1 MQHLGSGQGDGLDAL
16 SEVLQDYES
25 LDSSLIGMADNPQ
38 QSQSNDTTLR
48 VASALFADKALGGL
62 KKDFKKDVRGN
73 FGAQVKSVD
82 FTDATSTA
90 KTINEWVA
98 VKTENFIT
106 KLVDSKSLDLGASLM
121 VLNAVYFKGSWD
133 KPFDKALSSQ
143 ARFNIPQM
151 DGHIMTNMMQIKETL
166 KTAEIPELEASLIV
180 LDFADKVLV
189 EAMIIQNVIVIWQN
203 LMLASPRFT
212 V

>member
-1 MQHLGSGQGDGLDAL
+1 MGSGQENGLDAL
-16 SEVLQDYES
+16 SALLQDYES
-25 LDSSLIGMADNPQ
+25 LEATSTNMSEAPQ
-38 QSQSNDTTLR
+38 GFKSNETTLR
-48 VASALFADKALGGL
+48 VANALFVDKALGGL
-62 KKDFKKDVRGN
+62 KKTFKKDVRGK

-82 FTDATSTA
+82 FADATTTA
-90 KTINEWVA
+90 KTINDWVA

-166 KTAEIPELEASLIV
+166 KTAEIPELEATLVV
-180 LDFADKVLV
+180 LDYADK
-189 EAMIIQNVIVIWQN
+189 AYSMMI
-203 LMLASPRFT
+203 P
-212 V
+212 